1 MPAAF
6 LTTLLI
12 YFNETV
18 TIKNKGLHYFYSMI
32 KLYPPYLISDIA
44 VMCLV

>member
-18 TIKNKGLHYFYSMI
+18 TIKNNSLHYFYTMI
-32 KLYPPYLISDIA
+32 KFYLPYLISDIA